1 MGRDDDFLQELDAIA
16 NSPKSP
22 IGVGEWITEHKGN
35 AEILALSL
43 PLAIDGA
50 QIGGSRLLMRGPR
63 STPVGRSFYGLVA
76 MLFATI
82 RGATF
87 HLGRIEFDPENP
99 LKPHR
104 NPLNPLGAPPVVSG
118 KQIHPFKA
126 NRHLG
131 LDAFR
136 PEGRLPIAFPI
147 EQQFVRFDDVMMLVR
162 DEFVIPDFWVEEP
175 VWSRQL
181 V

>member
-1 MGRDDDFLQELDAIA
+1 MGRDDDILLELDTIA
-16 NSPKSP
+16 TSMKSP
-22 IGVGEWITEHKGN
+22 VGLGEWIVEHRGN
-35 AEILALSL
+35 AEFISLSL

-50 QIGGSRLLMRGPR
+50 QIGGARLMLRGPR
-63 STPVGRSFYGLVA
+63 STPLSRPFYGLVA

-104 NPLNPLGAPPVVSG
+104 NPLNQHGAPPVVRGRQVHRFAS
-118 KQIHPFKA
+118 
-126 NRHLG
+126 NRFLG

-136 PEGRLPIAFPI
+136 PEGKLPLAFPI
-147 EQQFVRFDDVMMLVR
+147 EQEFVRFDDVMVLVR
-162 DEFVIPDFWVEEP
+162 DEFVVPDFWVEEP

>member
-1 MGRDDDFLQELDAIA
+1 MGRDDEILSDLETIA
-16 NSPKSP
+16 NSPKNP
-22 IGVGEWITEHKGN
+22 VGLGEWIIEHKGN
-35 AEILALSL
+35 AELISLSM

-50 QIGGSRLLMRGPR
+50 QLGGARILLRGPR
-63 STPVGRSFYGLVA
+63 STPASRPFYGLVA
-76 MLFATI
+76 LLFATI
-82 RGATF
+82 GGVTF

-104 NPLNPLGAPPVVSG
+104 NPLNPHSAPPVVQG
-118 KQIHPFKA
+118 RQIHRFYA
-126 NRHLG
+126 NRFLG

-136 PEGRLPIAFPI
+136 PEGRLPLAFPI
-147 EQQFVRFDDVMMLVR
+147 EQEFVRFDDVMAFVR